1 MSPIVPQI
9 RPESVTASDR
19 YGIRRRGGTV
29 TLMTRPKAGLAI
41 RVLGP
46 LEVTVDGSPLVVDT
60 RKALAILSLLAVE
73 RRPFARD
80 ELAALLWPE
89 SDDASARGAL
99 RRTLSVLR
107 AALGDR
113 WVRADRSTVSLDL
126 SSSWIDLD
134 VVEAAAGR
142 ADLRGLRAAA
152 EAARGPFLA
161 GFSLRDSP
169 DFDDWRAT
177 RAVAAERAVASVLDA
192 LTEASEAEGDLA
204 AALGAATRR
213 VDLDPLDE
221 PSHRRLIALLARSGD
236 RAGAIRQY
244 RACIAIL
251 ERELGVA
258 PLAETTE
265 LYEAIRDAREEAPR
279 GRHGATTAPPAATPA
294 PGSAAP
300 VGLPLIGRDAELAT
314 ITGAWSAAG
323 EDGRVVLLRGEA
335 GIGKSR
341 LAEAAGD
348 AVQAGGGRVL
358 LARAYA
364 SESGIAYGPV
374 VALLRAALD
383 LPDAGRRLARVP
395 APVVEELAR
404 LIALPSTLD
413 IARPPVD
420 RRDPTDP
427 AARVRLLDAVATCLA
442 ALADGPKRGL
452 VAVEDVQWADD
463 ATREAIAWLARR
475 LEGRA
480 IVLLL
485 TWRPE
490 DLDDAGAAFT
500 AGLERLPGATVLEL
514 ERLDRAA
521 VAGLV
526 AAASTAGVPPG
537 VDDLMAASEGLPLF
551 VVEALL
557 AGDRDEPGLATG
569 ARSVKTLLRER
580 LASVGETATQVLAAA
595 AVIGRSFDLALVRG
609 TSGRSE
615 DEAVGAIEELVRRGI
630 VRELDRSGASFD
642 FAHAT
647 FRDAAYEATSLAR
660 RRLLHGRAA
669 DLLRAE
675 ASLRDDP
682 GRLALV
688 AGHERAAGRDADAA
702 RSFRDAGERARTLSA
717 LHEAA
722 TLLETALALGHP
734 DVAAIQ
740 VELGEIR
747 TARGDYAGAIAALE
761 AAAAVADQRQL
772 PGIEVRLGRV
782 HARRGDDATAASHLD
797 AAIEILE
804 RAGGGDDPTLAR
816 ALVERSLV
824 AIGQGR
830 LDLAEASARRARELA
845 DALGDPSI
853 AGASLRMLGL
863 AARERGDL
871 DGSRSALRES
881 LALGEADPDPGSAVA
896 ARNALA
902 LVEASAGDRATAIGL
917 LEAAIEVCRRTGEIH
932 LEAAVENN
940 LADMLHAA
948 GREPESMEHLKRAV
962 ALFADVGGRP
972 GELEPAI
979 WKLATW

>member
-1 MSPIVPQI
+1 M
-9 RPESVTASDR
+9 
-19 YGIRRRGGTV
+19 
-29 TLMTRPKAGLAI
+29 TLMARPKAGLAI

-46 LEVTVDGSPLVVDT
+46 LEVTVDGSALVVDT
-60 RKALAILSLLAVE
+60 RKALAILALLAVE
-73 RRPFARD
+73 QRPFARD

-89 SDDASARGAL
+89 SDDESARGAL

-113 WVRADRSTVSLDL
+113 WVRADRSTVSLDVADA
-126 SSSWIDLD
+126 WIDLA

-142 ADLRGLRAAA
+142 ADVRGLRSAA

-177 RAVAAERAVASVLDA
+177 RAVAAERAVAAVLEG
-192 LTEASEAEGDLA
+192 LTDVSEAEGDLA
-204 AALGAATRR
+204 AAVIAATRR

-244 RACIAIL
+244 RACVAIL

-279 GRHGATTAPPAATPA
+279 GRQGVATSAPTPPAIGPA
-294 PGSAAP
+294 SAATA
-300 VGLPLIGRDAELAT
+300 GLPLVGRDAELAT
-314 ITGAWSAAG
+314 IAAAWTAAG
-323 EDGRVVLLRGEA
+323 GDGRVVLLRGEA

-341 LAEAAGD
+341 LAEAASD

-374 VALLRAALD
+374 VALLRAALE
-383 LPDAGRRLARVP
+383 LPDAGRRLRGVP

-404 LIALPSTLD
+404 LIALTATLE

-427 AARVRLLDAVATCLA
+427 AARIRLLDAVATCLA
-442 ALADGPKRGL
+442 ALADGSVRGL

-463 ATREAIAWLARR
+463 ATREALAWLARR

-526 AAASTAGVPPG
+526 AAASTAGLSPAL
-537 VDDLMAASEGLPLF
+537 DDLMEASEGLPLF

-557 AGDRDEPGLATG
+557 ARGRDEPGLVTG

-615 DEAVGAIEELVRRGI
+615 DEAVGAVEELVRRGI
-630 VRELDRSGASFD
+630 VRELDASGASYD

-675 ASLRDDP
+675 ASGRDDP

-702 RSFRDAGERARTLSA
+702 RSFREAGERARTLSA
-717 LHEAA
+717 LHEAT

-740 VELGEIR
+740 MELGEIR

-761 AAAAVADQRQL
+761 AAAAVADPRQL

-797 AAIEILE
+797 AAIEMLE
-804 RAGGGDDPTLAR
+804 RAGGADDPTLAR

-824 AIGQGR
+824 AIGQER

-853 AGASLRMLGL
+853 EAASLRMLGL

-871 DGSRSALRES
+871 DGARSALRGS

-896 ARNALA
+896 AWNALA
-902 LVEASAGDRATAIGL
+902 LVEASAGDTATAIGL

-940 LADMLHAA
+940 LADLLHAA